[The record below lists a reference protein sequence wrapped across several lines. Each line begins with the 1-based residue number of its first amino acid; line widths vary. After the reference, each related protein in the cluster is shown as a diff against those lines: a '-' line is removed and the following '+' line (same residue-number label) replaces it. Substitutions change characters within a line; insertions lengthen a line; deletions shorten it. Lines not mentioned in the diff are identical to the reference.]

1 MPVSTLDK
9 KRIADITK
17 FFVSYNE
24 LQGKKFEP
32 LGFGAAQKALELIE
46 EAREKK
52 HKKRA

>member
-1 MPVSTLDK
+1 MPVSTLEK

-32 LGFGAAQKALELIE
+32 LGFGAAPQALELIE
-46 EAREKK
+46 EAHERKC
-52 HKKRA
+52 KKRA